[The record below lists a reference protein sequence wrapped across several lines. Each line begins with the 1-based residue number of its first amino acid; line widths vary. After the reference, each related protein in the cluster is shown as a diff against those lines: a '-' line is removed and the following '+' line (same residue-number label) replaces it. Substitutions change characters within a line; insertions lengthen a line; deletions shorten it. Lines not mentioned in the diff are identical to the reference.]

1 MYSIDELLI
10 TTIYFVSAVEPF
22 NARNINLEKHIRFG
36 VRLIV
41 VIIPLSDIA
50 PEIEEFLW
58 FLRLLFFFRTNWLF
72 LGYHTI
78 IPTES

>member
-1 MYSIDELLI
+1 MNIFHRRTAHYHHL
-10 TTIYFVSAVEPF
+10 FGGAVEPF

-41 VIIPLSDIA
+41 VIVPLSDIA

-58 FLRLLFFFRTNWLF
+58 FLRLLFFFRTN
-72 LGYHTI
+72 
-78 IPTES
+78 

>member
-22 NARNINLEKHIRFG
+22 NARNMNLEKHIRFG

-58 FLRLLFFFRTNWLF
+58 FLRLLFFFRTN
-72 LGYHTI
+72 
-78 IPTES
+78 

>member
-10 TTIYFVSAVEPF
+10 TTIYFVGAVEPF
-22 NARNINLEKHIRFG
+22 NARNMNLEKHIRFG

-58 FLRLLFFFRTNWLF
+58 FLRLLFFFRTN
-72 LGYHTI
+72 
-78 IPTES
+78 